1 MVGFCIAGGELLMLG
16 PDPRI
21 KLLLALLLDWFGQLL
36 LLALIMRIP
45 LVFDLEIGGSQLEGQ
60 YPWILFCLLLY
71 PLLGW
76 LFGSYTVL
84 RWRRLSLGV
93 LIQRL
98 LLTAAAT
105 LAAVAVARWLINP
118 SGQVWLVYRR
128 VQFVWLAALSVWSLV
143 VRIGLHR
150 GVFLPESP
158 RLLLLAADQERDK
171 VLQAWRRVPQREPLY
186 SIQPRQLEDELSS
199 AGESMVLTLAPQIHR
214 DPTLQG
220 LFQHLETVDPRLIRV
235 VSPER
240 LFETMQER
248 LPSALISDQGLS
260 YDDLPWAVTFSIQ
273 AQLKRVA
280 DFLVALVLLVVTAP
294 LMVVAALLIWWE
306 DQGPIFYAQK
316 RSGWL
321 GRPFTVLKLRTMSVQ
336 SPGSPAIWTE
346 LGDRRITRVGRWLRK
361 VRLDELPQLLNVL
374 NGEMSL
380 IGPRPERPELE
391 QELEQHIRHYRKRH
405 WMRPGLSGWAQVCA
419 PYASSIEDSDL
430 KLSYDLYYLRHFS
443 TWLDLVILF
452 RTIKTVL
459 KASGR

>member
-1 MVGFCIAGGELLMLG
+1 MLG
-16 PDPRI
+16 PDPRTT
-21 KLLLALLLDWFGQLL
+21 LLWALLLDWLGQLL
-36 LLALIMRIP
+36 ILTLILWIP
-45 LVFDLEIGGSQLEGQ
+45 VAFNLPMGGTQLEGQ

-84 RWRRLSLGV
+84 HWRRLPMLV
-93 LIQRL
+93 LVQRL
-98 LLTAAAT
+98 LLTAGAT
-105 LAAVAVARWLINP
+105 LAAVAIARWLINP
-118 SGQVWLVYRR
+118 GEEVWLVYRR
-128 VQFVWLAALSVWSLV
+128 VQLVWLVSLSGWSLL
-143 VRIGLHR
+143 VRLGLRR
-150 GVFLPESP
+150 GMLLPDAP
-158 RLLLLAADQERDK
+158 RLLLLAADEERDR
-171 VLQAWRRVPQREPLY
+171 VLQAWRRVSQRERLRP
-186 SIQPRQLEDELSS
+186 IQPEQLKAELSRM
-199 AGESMVLTLAPQIHR
+199 EEPMVLALSSQIHR
-214 DPTLQG
+214 DPALRTV
-220 LFQHLETVDPRLIRV
+220 FQHLETADPRWIRV

-248 LPSALISDQGLS
+248 LPPALLSDQGLS

-273 AQLKRVA
+273 AQLKRAA
-280 DFLVALVLLVVTAP
+280 DFLVAALLLLLTSP
-294 LMVVAALLIWWE
+294 LIAVAALLIWW
-306 DQGPIFYAQK
+306 DDRGPIFYVQK

-336 SPGSPAIWTE
+336 SPGSPATWTQ
-346 LGDRRITRVGRWLRK
+346 LGDRRITRVGGWLRR

-391 QELEQHIRHYRKRH
+391 QELEQHIPHYRKRH

-419 PYASSIEDSDL
+419 PYASSIDDSDL

-443 TWLDLVILF
+443 TWLDLMILF

-459 KASGR
+459 KAGGR